1 MLIETPKI
9 PHLLQR
15 IQWIMNPV
23 EYMEGN
29 TKQYPDIFEGK
40 VVGYGGS
47 LVFVNHPQA
56 IQEILT
62 NSRNKLSAPGE
73 FNDFL
78 KPFIGS
84 HSMVTLGGNPHKKRR
99 KLLMPSFHGDRMSN
113 YGESIVKLTERVI
126 NKLPI
131 NKPFSARKAMQEI
144 SLQVI
149 LEVIFGLQSGEL
161 YQEIINFV
169 YLIGDL
175 FESPLNSSV
184 VFLSFL
190 QKDLGAWSP
199 WGNFLRQKQKLD
211 KLLYAEIAQ
220 RRLQKDCDCT
230 DILSLFLS
238 VRDEEGNPMS
248 DEEIKDELIALVL
261 AGHENTATALAW
273 GLYWTHKIPEVK
285 TKILAELKGLDN
297 TPDPMTIFRL
307 PYLTAACN
315 ETLRIY
321 PMIVLTFPRL
331 VEQPMDLLGYQIEQG
346 KVIVGGIYA
355 LHHREDL
362 YPNSKQF
369 RPERFLERQFSYN
382 EFIPFG
388 MGKRRCI
395 GDAFAMF
402 KIKLVLSTILS
413 NYQLALVDNEPE
425 KPQRRGLTIAPANGV
440 QMMLLG

>member
-1 MLIETPKI
+1 MLIKTPKI
-9 PHLLQR
+9 PHLLQK
-15 IQWIMNPV
+15 IQWIINPV

-29 TKQYPDIFEGK
+29 TKKYPDIFEGK

-47 LVFVNHPQA
+47 LVFVNHPQG

-84 HSMVTLGGNPHKKRR
+84 HSMVTLGGNAHKKRR

-126 NKLPI
+126 NNLPT
-131 NKPFSARKAMQEI
+131 NKHFSARKTMQEI

-149 LEVIFGLQSGEL
+149 LEVIFALHSGEL
-161 YQEIINFV
+161 YQELINFV
-169 YLIGDL
+169 YLIGNL
-175 FESPLNSSV
+175 FESPLSSSV

-190 QKDLGAWSP
+190 QKDLGTWSP

-211 KLLYAEIAQ
+211 ELLYAEIAQ
-220 RRLQKDCDCT
+220 RRLQKDCDCA

-285 TKILAELKGLDN
+285 TKILAEFKGLDN

-307 PYLTAACN
+307 PYLTALCN

-321 PMIVLTFPRL
+321 PMIILTFPRL
-331 VEQPMDLLGYQIEQG
+331 VKQSMELFGYQLEQG

-362 YPNSKQF
+362 YPNPKQF
-369 RPERFLERQFSYN
+369 RPERFLERQFSNY

-388 MGKRRCI
+388 MGTRRCI
-395 GDAFAMF
+395 GEALAMF
-402 KIKLVLSTILS
+402 KMKLVLATILS
-413 NYQLALVDNEPE
+413 NYQLVLADQKPE

-440 QMMLLG
+440 KMMLMQ

>member
-1 MLIETPKI
+1 
-9 PHLLQR
+9 
-15 IQWIMNPV
+15 
-23 EYMEGN
+23 
-29 TKQYPDIFEGK
+29 
-40 VVGYGGS
+40 
-47 LVFVNHPQA
+47 
-56 IQEILT
+56 
-62 NSRNKLSAPGE
+62 
-73 FNDFL
+73 
-78 KPFIGS
+78 
-84 HSMVTLGGNPHKKRR
+84 
-99 KLLMPSFHGDRMSN
+99 
-113 YGESIVKLTERVI
+113 
-126 NKLPI
+126 
-131 NKPFSARKAMQEI
+131 
-144 SLQVI
+144 
-149 LEVIFGLQSGEL
+149 
-161 YQEIINFV
+161 
-169 YLIGDL
+169 
-175 FESPLNSSV
+175 
-184 VFLSFL
+184 
-190 QKDLGAWSP
+190 
-199 WGNFLRQKQKLD
+199 
-211 KLLYAEIAQ
+211 
-220 RRLQKDCDCT
+220 
-230 DILSLFLS
+230 
-238 VRDEEGNPMS
+238 RDEEGNPMS
-248 DEEIKDELIALVL
+248 DEEIRDELIALVL

-315 ETLRIY
+315 EILRIY
-321 PMIVLTFPRL
+321 PMIILTFPRL
-331 VEQPMDLLGYQIEQG
+331 VEQPMELLGYQLEQG

-413 NYQLALVDNEPE
+413 NYQLALVDKKTE